1 MSSRVFYRVAGCVV
15 ALVGVGVAR
24 LPSGPFAEAYRL
36 PLLIVGTVIAFV
48 GLWLFIKGTGK
59 E

>member
-1 MSSRVFYRVAGCVV
+1 MKPRLLYRVAGCVV

-36 PLLIVGTVIAFV
+36 PLLIVGTVIAFI
-48 GLWLFIKGTGK
+48 GLWIFTKGIGK
-59 E
+59 